1 MPYTPIAIPC
11 SCRGNASRR
20 IACETVISTPPPAPC
35 TMRNST
41 ITGSVRARPQHIE
54 AAVNETK
61 LATYIRLRPK
71 RADNQAMSGMAITLE
86 SM

>member
-1 MPYTPIAIPC
+1 
-11 SCRGNASRR
+11 
-20 IACETVISTPPPAPC
+20 
-35 TMRNST
+35 MRNST